1 MLKTYLQQN
10 KISMYQ
16 LSQKS
21 GVPYST
27 LNDLVNHKCPAAN
40 LKCGQLHDLAAALGI
55 TMDELYRLC
64 CSHSCTVYSD
74 QYRISGTVTV
84 KHKCY
89 YLTFEKDGILYE
101 DTILP
106 VKREATL
113 FIHELAKWKLEERL
127 SEIAM
132 EEAYESIHTK
142 KAR

>member
-1 MLKTYLQQN
+1 MLKAYLQQN

-27 LNDLVNHKCPAAN
+27 LNDLVNHKLPVAN
-40 LKCGQLHDLAAALGI
+40 LKCGQLHDLSAALGM

-64 CSHSCTVYSD
+64 SYSCTVYSD
-74 QYRISGTVTV
+74 KYKISGVVTV
-84 KHKCY
+84 KHKSY

-113 FIHELAKWKLEERL
+113 VIHELAAWKLEEHI
-127 SEIAM
+127 SEIVM
-132 EEAYESIHTK
+132 EEAYEGIYAEK
-142 KAR
+142 KR

>member
-27 LNDLVNHKCPAAN
+27 LNDLVNHKLPVEN
-40 LKCGQLHDLAAALGI
+40 MKCGQLYALSAILGI
-55 TMDELYRLC
+55 TMDELYKLC
-64 CSHSCTVYSD
+64 CYNCTVYSD
-74 QYRISGTVTV
+74 KYKVSGTVTV
-84 KHKCY
+84 KHKSY
-89 YLTFEKDGILYE
+89 YLTFEKSGILYE

-106 VKREATL
+106 VKQEATL
-113 FIHELAKWKLEERL
+113 VIRELAKWKLEERL

-132 EEAYESIHTK
+132 EEAYEAIYAK
-142 KAR
+142 KTR